1 MLLCR
6 VSCGDRDRAAR
17 RAPAAHRLPAAAAYP
32 GPGPGQHTVHPP
44 VMLLLEPRAPGP
56 PGGPGPGRPL
66 AALGLP
72 LARRRAFTKVFQAL
86 LVVVLLF
93 TIGINIM
100 FILDTSRR
108 LQEEQALL
116 RTADAAAEA
125 AGGAEVR
132 HVRGLRLQEN
142 AVKSL
147 VIEVVSSQT
156 KVSVSVDGATIMEDA
171 EPHRG
176 RGVHVVVL
184 HQASGSVMAVRVFD
198 TYSPHEDDAMVLF
211 LNMVSAGRI
220 VIFAIKDEGS
230 FQLKA
235 PARDLLRRLGSEHA
249 TRVTWRG
256 MWAMVTQKGAGPHGA
271 TGGRLLGE
279 AQSASKEFKAWGA
292 PVTLQ
297 VEVPLVS
304 AEESECSWPETE
316 ENRRRKEFCNHIEG
330 YGSVCSCQD
339 PAPIMFNPEPIPNN
353 QVKNVPVAI
362 IASNRPH
369 YLYRMLRS
377 LLSARGAQPDMI
389 TVFIDGYFSEPMEV
403 TQLFGLRGVQH
414 TPIGTKNAR
423 ISQHYKAALTATFNL
438 FPSAQH
444 VIIVEE
450 DLDVSPD
457 FFSYFSQ
464 TLRLLDE
471 DPSLYCI
478 SAWNDQGYEH
488 TSDDP
493 TRLYRIETMPGLGWV
508 LKRSLYKEEL
518 EPNWPTPEKMWDW
531 DMWMRMPEVRKGREC
546 IVPDVSRTYHFGSSG
561 LNMNSYF
568 QEVYFKQHSFNTE
581 SYVELK
587 NIDSVKKNN
596 YERLIW
602 RDLKRSI
609 PLDHSK
615 DPCDENFVPERKG
628 EVYVLYIKMESPK
641 DFSTWLQVA
650 KCFRIWDLDARGYHN
665 SMWRM
670 RVKGSDIMVIGAPN
684 SEYSKFKPAHITPMA
699 LGSSKREKSK
709 VR

>member
-1 MLLCR
+1 
-6 VSCGDRDRAAR
+6 
-17 RAPAAHRLPAAAAYP
+17 
-32 GPGPGQHTVHPP
+32 
-44 VMLLLEPRAPGP
+44 MLLLDQRA
-56 PGGPGPGRPL
+56 PGRPL
-66 AALGLP
+66 GPLGPLGVLGPPLGLP
-72 LARRRAFTKVFQAL
+72 LGQLGRRRALVKVFQAL
-86 LVVVLLF
+86 LVLVLLF

-108 LQEEQALL
+108 LQEEAL
-116 RTADAAAEA
+116 RTGDSSELVSGEA
-125 AGGAEVR
+125 R
-132 HVRGLRLQEN
+132 HNSLRLQESQ
-142 AVKSL
+142 AKSL
-147 VIEVVSSQT
+147 VIDVVSSQT
-156 KVSVSVDGATIMEDA
+156 RVAVSVDGATILEDA
-171 EPHRG
+171 EPHKG

-184 HQASGSVMAVRVFD
+184 HQASGSVMAARVFD

-220 VIFAIKDEGS
+220 IIFAIKDEGS
-230 FQLKA
+230 FQMKS
-235 PARDLLRRLGSEHA
+235 PARDLLRRLGSAHA
-249 TRVTWRG
+249 PAIGWRG
-256 MWAMVTQKGAGPHGA
+256 MWAMVSQKASDGGP
-271 TGGRLLGE
+271 GGRVLGE
-279 AQSASKEFKAWGA
+279 GQSSSKEFNTWGA

-297 VEVPLVS
+297 VEVPLLSV
-304 AEESECSWPETE
+304 EESECSWPETE

-339 PAPIMFNPEPIPNN
+339 PAPIMFSPEPIPNN

-377 LLSARGAQPDMI
+377 LLSARGAQPEMI

-464 TLRLLDE
+464 TVHLLDE

-493 TRLYRIETMPGLGWV
+493 SRLYRIETMPGLGWI
-508 LKRSLYKEEL
+508 LKRSIYKEEL

-546 IVPDVSRTYHFGSSG
+546 VVPDVSRTYHFGSSG

-568 QEVYFKQHSFNTE
+568 QEVYFKQHSFNTQ
-581 SYVELK
+581 SYVQLI
-587 NIDSVKKNN
+587 NIDSVKKLK
-596 YERLIW
+596 YERQIW
-602 RDLKRSI
+602 RDLKHSI

-615 DPCDENFVPERKG
+615 NPCDEDFVPDKKG

-641 DFSTWLQVA
+641 DFVTWLQVA

-670 RVKGSDIMVIGAPN
+670 RMKGSDVMVIGVPN
-684 SEYSKFKPAHITPMA
+684 SEYSRFKPVNVTLLSLETP
-699 LGSSKREKSK
+699 KEKLK

>member
-6 VSCGDRDRAAR
+6 VSCGDRAAR
-17 RAPAAHRLPAAAAYP
+17 RDRPHPHHHRPPAPYPA
-32 GPGPGQHTVHPP
+32 GPAPP
-44 VMLLLEPRAPGP
+44 VMLLLDQRAP
-56 PGGPGPGRPL
+56 PGRPL
-66 AALGLP
+66 GGPLGP
-72 LARRRAFTKVFQAL
+72 LGRRRALTKVFQAL
-86 LVVVLLF
+86 LVLVLLL

-108 LQEEQALL
+108 LQEEAL
-116 RTADAAAEA
+116 RTGESGELVSAEA
-125 AGGAEVR
+125 R
-132 HVRGLRLQEN
+132 HNSLRLQESQT
-142 AVKSL
+142 KSI

-156 KVSVSVDGATIMEDA
+156 RVAVSVDGATILEDA
-171 EPHRG
+171 EPARG

-184 HQASGSVMAVRVFD
+184 HQASGSVMAARVFD

-220 VIFAIKDEGS
+220 IILAIKDEGS

-235 PARDLLRRLGSEHA
+235 SARDLLRRLGSAHA
-249 TRVTWRG
+249 ANIGWRG
-256 MWAMVTQKGAGPHGA
+256 MWAMVTQKGPGGGSVG
-271 TGGRLLGE
+271 GGRLLGE
-279 AQSASKEFKAWGA
+279 AQSASKEFNAWGA
-292 PVTLQ
+292 PVSLQ
-297 VEVPLVS
+297 VEVPLLS
-304 AEESECSWPETE
+304 AEESECNWSDTE
-316 ENRRRKEFCNHIEG
+316 ENRRRRDFCNHIEG

-339 PAPIMFNPEPIPNN
+339 PAPVTFSPEPILNN
-353 QVKNVPVAI
+353 RVSNVPVAI

-377 LLSARGAQPDMI
+377 LLAARGARPDMV

-403 TQLFGLRGVQH
+403 TRLFGLRGVQH
-414 TPIGTKNAR
+414 TPIGVKNAR

-438 FPSAQH
+438 FPSAEH

-464 TLRLLDE
+464 TIHLLDE

-493 TRLYRIETMPGLGWV
+493 SRLYRIETMPGLGWV
-508 LKRSLYKEEL
+508 LKKSIYKDEL
-518 EPNWPTPEKMWDW
+518 EPNWPAPEKKWDW

-546 IVPDVSRTYHFGSSG
+546 VVPDVSRTYHFGSSG

-568 QEVYFKQHSFNTE
+568 QEVYFKKHSINTQ
-581 SYVELK
+581 SDVQLR
-587 NIDSVKKNN
+587 NIDSVKKAN
-596 YERLIW
+596 YEHLIQ
-602 RDLKRSI
+602 RDLMHSV

-615 DPCDENFVPERKG
+615 DPCDENFIPDRKG
-628 EVYVLYIKMESPK
+628 QVFVLYIKMESPK
-641 DFSTWLQVA
+641 DFTTWLQVA
-650 KCFRIWDLDARGYHN
+650 KCFRIWDLDARGHHN

-670 RVKGSDIMVIGAPN
+670 RMKENDVMVIGYPN
-684 SEYSKFKPAHITPMA
+684 SEYS
-699 LGSSKREKSK
+699 
-709 VR
+709 